1 MAESDGQGTGHGA
14 GQGTGHGAGQGAA
27 QASHSTSRSRPG
39 QRRVTQ
45 WMRDYVR
52 LPGIPDEY
60 IAQDGAPRAVWTRFF
75 EAFATLS
82 PADIERR
89 FGAADR
95 HLREAGVTYRAPGES
110 AERLWP
116 LSHLPLLIDE
126 SEWQQLSAG
135 IAQRAELLE
144 RVLRDL
150 YGEGRLVAEG
160 AIPAAAIA
168 GSSEYLRP
176 VCGLKP
182 PGGRY
187 LSLYAADVGRGP
199 DGRWW
204 VLGDRTQAPSGAGY
218 ALENRLVLSR
228 AFASLYKSMNVERVA
243 PFFEAFRDSLRAGAD
258 RDEPRIGVL
267 TPGSFS
273 ETYFEHATLARY
285 LGFLLVEGDD
295 LAVSGDRIYI
305 RTVAGLKRL
314 DVLLRRVDSNS
325 LDPLELDASS
335 HLGVPGL
342 IDVLRKDGAVVANM
356 PGSGVLEA
364 RALLGFLPSLSRR
377 FFGEDLKMP
386 HIATWWCGQKAAREE
401 VLSRL
406 DELAIEGAYGPG
418 VPGFASHGPVIAS
431 ELSAA
436 ERGRLVD
443 LINERG
449 IDFVGQ
455 ELVRLSTMP
464 VWDQGRITPRPF
476 VLRVFAA
483 ATADGGWTIMP
494 GGFCRIAEKLDARAV
509 SMGDGARAADVWV
522 VSDKEVSTR
531 TLLPATD
538 TVRIRRIAGVLPSRA
553 ADNLFWLGRYL
564 ERAEATLRLV
574 RALGTL
580 QRDPGKGSSGL
591 TQSAERIQRMLV
603 AWGAVS
609 QASRTQAARVAAEAL
624 QGEERFGSALSLV
637 RSAQRA
643 ATSLRERLSPDA
655 WQVITEMTGRLAEEV
670 DDDDGVV
677 SAAELTLQEL
687 ASFAGLSQENMNRA
701 AGWRFLKMG
710 HRVERAINTARFAR
724 QFAYDE
730 ASGEDLDVLL
740 TLVDCQ
746 ITYRSRYLV
755 GPVLAPVR
763 DLVVLDSY
771 NPRSVAFQV
780 EDLNGHIASLPAL
793 KESGLIERPQRLAV
807 ALQAMLTT
815 AEAGALDT
823 KTLFALEQDLL
834 GLADAIGS
842 HYFPHGPNASRPEK
856 LTGLA

>member
-1 MAESDGQGTGHGA
+1 MADITGQGVSEQA
-14 GQGTGHGAGQGAA
+14 EQGSGAA
-27 QASHSTSRSRPG
+27 NRARPG
-39 QRRVTQ
+39 QRRVAQ
-45 WMRDYVR
+45 WTRDYVR
-52 LPGIPDEY
+52 LPGTPDEY
-60 IAQDGAPRAVWTRFF
+60 IAQDGTPRAVWSRFF
-75 EAFATLS
+75 DAFASLAS
-82 PADIERR
+82 ADIERR

-95 HLREAGVTYRAPGES
+95 HLRDAGVSYRAPGDS
-110 AERLWP
+110 ADRLWP

-126 SEWQQLSAG
+126 ADWQQLSAG
-135 IAQRAELLE
+135 IAQRAQLLE
-144 RVLRDL
+144 LVLRDL

-168 GSSEYLRP
+168 GSTEYLRP
-176 VCGLKP
+176 VCGIKP

-204 VLGDRTQAPSGAGY
+204 VLGDRTQSPSGAGY

-228 AFASLYKSMNVERVA
+228 AFTSLYKSMNVERVA
-243 PFFEAFRDSLRAGAD
+243 PFFEAFRDSLRASSD
-258 RDEPRIGVL
+258 RDEPRIGLL
-267 TPGSFS
+267 TPGTFS

-295 LAVSGDRIYI
+295 LAVSGDRIHI

-342 IDVLRKDGAVVANM
+342 IDVLRRNGVVVANM
-356 PGSGVLEA
+356 PGSGVLES
-364 RALLGFLPSLSRR
+364 RALLGFLAPLSRR
-377 FFGEDLKMP
+377 FFGEELKMP
-386 HIATWWCGQKAAREE
+386 NIATWWCGQKSAREE

-406 DELAIEGAYGPG
+406 DEVAIEGAYGRG
-418 VPGFASHGPVIAS
+418 VPGFQSNGPVLPSQLPAS
-431 ELSAA
+431 ERERLIAA
-436 ERGRLVD
+436 
-443 LINERG
+443 INERG

-464 VWDQGRITPRPF
+464 VWDQGRIAPRPF

-483 ATADGGWTIMP
+483 ATPDGWTIMP
-494 GGFCRIAEKLDARAV
+494 GGFCRIADQPDARAV

-522 VSDKEVSTR
+522 VSDKAVSATS
-531 TLLPATD
+531 LLPASD

-574 RALGTL
+574 RALGTQ

-591 TQSAERIQRMLV
+591 QQAAERIQRILV

-609 QASRTQAARVAAEAL
+609 QASRTQPAKVAAEAL
-624 QGEERFGSALSLV
+624 QSEERFGSGLSLV
-637 RSAQRA
+637 RSAQRT

-655 WQVITEMTGRLAEEV
+655 WQVITEMTARLAQEV
-670 DDDDGVV
+670 EDDDGVV

-687 ASFAGLSQENMNRA
+687 ASFAGLAQENMNRA
-701 AGWRFLKMG
+701 AGWRFLEMG
-710 HRVERAINTARFAR
+710 RRAERAINTMRFGR
-724 QFAYDE
+724 QFAHDE
-730 ASGEDLDVLL
+730 ASPEDLDILL

-755 GPVLAPVR
+755 GPMLAPVR
-763 DLVVLDSY
+763 DLVVLDPY

-780 EDLNGHIASLPAL
+780 QALNEHIAGLPAL
-793 KESGLIERPQRLAV
+793 RETGIIERPQRLAV
-807 ALQAMLTT
+807 AAQAALTT
-815 AEAGALDT
+815 AEATALDT

-834 GLADAIGS
+834 QLADAIGS

>member
-1 MAESDGQGTGHGA
+1 MANTE
-14 GQGTGHGAGQGAA
+14 GQGAE
-27 QASHSTSRSRPG
+27 QGGKSRPA
-39 QRRVTQ
+39 QRRVAQ
-45 WMRDYVR
+45 WVRDYAR

-60 IAQDGAPRAVWTRFF
+60 IGEDGPRGVWTRFF
-75 EAFATLS
+75 DAFGALA

-95 HLREAGVTYRAPGES
+95 HLKEAGVTYRAPGES
-110 AERLWP
+110 ADRHWA
-116 LSHLPLLIDE
+116 LSHLPLMIDE
-126 SEWQQLSAG
+126 AGWQQLSAG
-135 IAQRAELLE
+135 IAQRAQLLE
-144 RVLRDL
+144 MVLRDL
-150 YGEGRLVAEG
+150 YGEGKLVADG

-168 GSSEYLRP
+168 GSTEYLRQ
-176 VCGLKP
+176 VCGIKP

-187 LSLYAADVGRGP
+187 LNLYAADVGRGP

-228 AFASLYKSMNVERVA
+228 AFANLYKSMNVERVA
-243 PFFEAFRDSLRAGAD
+243 PFFEAFRDGLRSSAD
-258 RDEPRIGVL
+258 RDEPRIGLL

-273 ETYFEHATLARY
+273 ETYFEQATLARY

-295 LAVSGDRIYI
+295 LAVSGDRIHI

-342 IDVLRKDGAVVANM
+342 IDVLRKDGVVIANM

-364 RALLGFLPSLSRR
+364 RALLGFLPSLCRR
-377 FFGEDLKMP
+377 LLGETLMMP

-406 DELAIEGAYGPG
+406 DEVAIEGAYGRG
-418 VPGFASHGPVIAS
+418 VPGFESNGPVLAS
-431 ELSAA
+431 ELSKA
-436 ERGRLVD
+436 ERERLVAA
-443 LINERG
+443 INERG

-455 ELVRLSTMP
+455 ELVRLSTTP
-464 VWDQGRITPRPF
+464 VWDQGRIVPRPF

-483 ATADGGWTIMP
+483 ATPHGWTVMP
-494 GGFCRIAEKLDARAV
+494 GGFCRIADQLDARAV

-522 VSDKEVSTR
+522 VSDKAVSSR
-531 TLLPATD
+531 TLLPGSDA
-538 TVRIRRIAGVLPSRA
+538 VRIRRIAGVLPSRA

-574 RALGTL
+574 RALGIQ
-580 QRDPGKGSSGL
+580 QRDAKGSSNL
-591 TQSAERIQRMLV
+591 QHAAERIQRILV
-603 AWGAVS
+603 TWGAVTQVSRS
-609 QASRTQAARVAAEAL
+609 QPAKVAAEAL
-624 QGEERFGSALSLV
+624 QSEERFGSCLSLV
-637 RSAQRA
+637 RSAQRT

-655 WQVITEMTGRLAEEV
+655 WQVITEMTARLAEEV
-670 DDDDGVV
+670 EDDDGII

-687 ASFAGLSQENMNRA
+687 ASFAGLAQENMNRA
-701 AGWRFLKMG
+701 AGWRFLEMG
-710 HRVERAINTARFAR
+710 RRAERAVNTTRFAR

-730 ASGEDLDVLL
+730 ATDEDLDVLL

-755 GPVLAPVR
+755 APSLAPVR
-763 DLVVLDSY
+763 DLAVLDPY

-780 EDLNGHIASLPAL
+780 QALTEHIASLPAL
-793 KESGLIERPQRLAV
+793 RESGLIERPQRLAV
-807 ALQAMLTT
+807 AVQSMLTT
-815 AEAGALDT
+815 AEATALDT

-834 GLADAIGS
+834 SLSDAIGA

>member
-1 MAESDGQGTGHGA
+1 MVGPTDQGTG
-14 GQGTGHGAGQGAA
+14 QGSGESAA
-27 QASHSTSRSRPG
+27 QASRPRPG
-39 QRRVTQ
+39 QRRVAQ
-45 WMRDYVR
+45 WMRDYAR

-60 IAQDGAPRAVWTRFF
+60 LGDNGPRPVWTRFF
-75 EAFATLS
+75 EAFSTLS
-82 PADIERR
+82 APEIERR

-95 HLREAGVTYRAPGES
+95 HLREAGVTYRAPGDT

-126 SEWQQLSAG
+126 AEWQQLSAG
-135 IAQRAELLE
+135 ITQRAELLE
-144 RVLRDL
+144 LVLRDI
-150 YGEGRLVAEG
+150 YGEGRLVADG

-168 GSSEYLRP
+168 GSAEYLRP
-176 VCGLKP
+176 VCGIKP

-204 VLGDRTQAPSGAGY
+204 VLSDRTQAPSGAGY

-228 AFASLYKSMNVERVA
+228 AFASLFKSMNVERLA
-243 PFFEAFRDSLRAGAD
+243 PFFEAFRDSLRGSAD

-295 LAVSGDRIYI
+295 LAVSGDRIHI

-314 DVLLRRVDSNS
+314 DVLLRRVDANS

-342 IDVLRKDGAVVANM
+342 IDVLRKNGVVVANM

-377 FFGEDLKMP
+377 LLGEDLKMP

-406 DELAIEGAYGPG
+406 DDFAIEGAYGRG
-418 VPGFASHGPVIAS
+418 VPGFDRHAPV
-431 ELSAA
+431 LAA
-436 ERGRLVD
+436 ELPA
-443 LINERG
+443 NEREQLKAAIRDRG
-449 IDFVGQ
+449 IDYVGQ

-464 VWDQGRITPRPF
+464 VWDEGRLAPRPF

-483 ATADGGWTIMP
+483 ATENGWVMMP
-494 GGFCRIAEKLDARAV
+494 GGFCRIADQLDARAV

-522 VSDKEVSTR
+522 VADKAVSTR
-531 TLLPATD
+531 TLLPGSD
-538 TVRIRRIAGVLPSRA
+538 SVRIRRIAGVLPSRA

-574 RALGTL
+574 RALGNQ
-580 QRDPGKGSSGL
+580 QRDTGKGASGSL
-591 TQSAERIQRMLV
+591 AVAERIQRLLV
-603 AWGAVS
+603 AWGAAS
-609 QASRTQAARVAAEAL
+609 QTSRAQSAKVAAEAL
-624 QGEERFGSALSLV
+624 QGEERFGSALNLV
-637 RSAQRA
+637 RSAQRT

-655 WQVITEMTGRLAEEV
+655 WQVITEMAERLANEV
-670 DDDDGVV
+670 EDDDGVI
-677 SAAELTLQEL
+677 SAAELSLQEL
-687 ASFAGLSQENMNRA
+687 ASFAGLAQENMNRA
-701 AGWRFLKMG
+701 AGWRFLEMG
-710 HRVERAINTARFAR
+710 RRAERAINTTRFAR

-730 ASGEDLDVLL
+730 SGDEELDTLL

-746 ITYRSRYLV
+746 ITYRSRYLLA
-755 GPVLAPVR
+755 PLLAPVR
-763 DLVVLDSY
+763 DLAVLDSY

-780 EDLNGHIASLPAL
+780 EALNEHIASLPAL
-793 KESGLIERPQRLAV
+793 KETGLIERPQRLAV
-807 ALQAMLTT
+807 ALRSMLTT
-815 AEAGALDT
+815 AEAATLDT
-823 KTLFALEQDLL
+823 KRLFALEQDLL
-834 GLADAIGS
+834 SLADAIGA

>member
-1 MAESDGQGTGHGA
+1 MALQA
-14 GQGTGHGAGQGAA
+14 GQGSSQGSKATPA
-27 QASHSTSRSRPG
+27 N
-39 QRRVTQ
+39 RRVAQ
-45 WMRDYVR
+45 WARDYVR

-60 IAQDGAPRAVWTRFF
+60 IGQDGAPRTVWTRFF
-75 EAFATLS
+75 DAFAALT
-82 PADIERR
+82 PAEIERR
-89 FGAADR
+89 FGSADR
-95 HLREAGVTYRAPGES
+95 HLREAGVTYRAPGET
-110 AERLWP
+110 ADRLWP
-116 LSHLPLLIDE
+116 LSHLPLLIGEAD
-126 SEWQQLSAG
+126 WQQLTAG
-135 IAQRAELLE
+135 IVQRAQLLE
-144 RVLRDL
+144 LVLSDL

-160 AIPAAAIA
+160 ALPAAAIA
-168 GSSEYLRP
+168 GSAEYLRP
-176 VCGLKP
+176 VCGIKP

-187 LSLYAADVGRGP
+187 LNLYAADVGRGP

-228 AFASLYKSMNVERVA
+228 AFTTLYKSMNVERVA
-243 PFFEAFRDSLRAGAD
+243 PFFEAFRDSLRSGAD
-258 RDEPRIGVL
+258 RDEPRIGLL
-267 TPGSFS
+267 TPGAFS

-295 LAVSGDRIYI
+295 LAVSGDRIHI

-335 HLGVPGL
+335 QLGVPGL
-342 IDVLRKDGAVVANM
+342 IDVLRKNGVVVANM
-356 PGSGVLEA
+356 PGSGVMEA

-406 DELAIEGAYGPG
+406 DEVAIEGAYGRA
-418 VPGFASHGPVIAS
+418 VPGFPGNGPVLAS
-431 ELSAA
+431 ELSPS
-436 ERGRLVD
+436 ERERLRTA
-443 LINERG
+443 INDRG
-449 IDFVGQ
+449 IDYVGQ
-455 ELVRLSTMP
+455 ELVRLSTTP
-464 VWDQGRITPRPF
+464 VWENGRIAPRPF

-483 ATADGGWTIMP
+483 ATPDGWTLMP
-494 GGFCRIAEKLDARAV
+494 GGFCRIAEQLDARAV

-522 VSDKEVSTR
+522 VSDKAVSAA
-531 TLLPATD
+531 TLLPTLDA
-538 TVRIRRIAGVLPSRA
+538 VRIRRIAGVVPSRA

-564 ERAEATLRLV
+564 ERAEATLRLI
-574 RALGTL
+574 RALGT
-580 QRDPGKGSSGL
+580 QRDPGKGPPTALHSV
-591 TQSAERIQRMLV
+591 ERIQRLLM
-603 AWGAVS
+603 AWGASS
-609 QASRTQAARVAAEAL
+609 QATRSQPARLAAEAL
-624 QGEERFGSALSLV
+624 QSEERFGSALSLV
-637 RSAQRA
+637 RSAQRT

-655 WQVITEMTGRLAEEV
+655 WQVITEMTERLAHEV

-687 ASFAGLSQENMNRA
+687 ASFAGLAQENMNRA
-701 AGWRFLKMG
+701 AGWRFLEMG
-710 HRVERAINTARFAR
+710 RRAERAINTARFVR

-730 ASGEDLDVLL
+730 AGGEDLDILL

-755 GPVLAPVR
+755 GPLLAPVR
-763 DLVVLDSY
+763 DLVVLDPY

-780 EDLNGHIASLPAL
+780 FALNDHIASLPTL
-793 KESGLIERPQRLAV
+793 KEGGLIERPQRLAV
-807 ALQAMLTT
+807 ALQATLTT
-815 AEAGALDT
+815 AEAAALDT
-823 KTLFALEQDLL
+823 KTLFSLEQDLL
-834 GLADAIGS
+834 SLADAIGS

>member
-1 MAESDGQGTGHGA
+1 MA
-14 GQGTGHGAGQGAA
+14 GQAGNQG
-27 QASHSTSRSRPG
+27 SRARPAN
-39 QRRVTQ
+39 RRVAQ
-45 WMRDYVR
+45 WTRGYAR

-60 IAQDGAPRAVWTRFF
+60 LTEDGTPREVWTRFF
-75 EAFATLS
+75 DAFAELT

-89 FGAADR
+89 FGSADR
-95 HLREAGVTYRAPGES
+95 HLREAGVSYRAPGETS
-110 AERLWP
+110 DRLWP
-116 LSHLPLLIDE
+116 LSHLPLLIDDT
-126 SEWQQLSAG
+126 EWQQLTAG
-135 IAQRAELLE
+135 IVQRAQLLE
-144 RVLRDL
+144 LVLSDL

-168 GSSEYLRP
+168 GSTEYLRP
-176 VCGLKP
+176 ICGIKP
-182 PGGRY
+182 PGGRFIN
-187 LSLYAADVGRGP
+187 LYAADVGRGP

-204 VLGDRTQAPSGAGY
+204 VLGDRTQAPSGTGY

-258 RDEPRIGVL
+258 RDEPRIGLL
-267 TPGSFS
+267 TPGIFS

-295 LAVSGDRIYI
+295 LAVSGDRIHI

-335 HLGVPGL
+335 QLGVPGL
-342 IDVLRKDGAVVANM
+342 IDVLRKNGVAVANM
-356 PGSGVLEA
+356 PGSGVMEA

-406 DELAIEGAYGPG
+406 DEVAIEGAYGRG
-418 VPGFASHGPVIAS
+418 VPGFPGKGPVLARGLSPS
-431 ELSAA
+431 ER
-436 ERGRLVD
+436 ERLKTA
-443 LINERG
+443 INDRG

-455 ELVRLSTMP
+455 ELVRLSTTP
-464 VWDQGRITPRPF
+464 VWDNGRITPRPF

-483 ATADGGWTIMP
+483 ATPDGWTLMP
-494 GGFCRIAEKLDARAV
+494 GGFCRIADQLDARAV

-522 VSDKEVSTR
+522 VSDKAVSAS
-531 TLLPATD
+531 TLLPASD
-538 TVRIRRIAGVLPSRA
+538 SVRIRRIAGWVPSRA

-564 ERAEATLRLV
+564 ERAEATLRLI
-574 RALGTL
+574 RALGT
-580 QRDPGKGSSGL
+580 QRDPGKGPSTALPSL
-591 TQSAERIQRMLV
+591 ERIQRLLV
-603 AWGAVS
+603 TWGATS
-609 QASRTQAARVAAEAL
+609 QAARAQPAKVAAEAL
-624 QGEERFGSALSLV
+624 QSAEKFGSALSLL
-637 RSAQRA
+637 RSAQRT

-655 WQVITEMTGRLAEEV
+655 WQVITEMTERLAQEV

-687 ASFAGLSQENMNRA
+687 ASFAGLAQENMNRA
-701 AGWRFLKMG
+701 AGWRFLEMG
-710 HRVERAINTARFAR
+710 RRAERAINTMRFAR
-724 QFAYDE
+724 QFAPDE
-730 ASGEDLDVLL
+730 AASDDLDILL

-755 GPVLAPVR
+755 GPLLAPVR
-763 DLVVLDSY
+763 DLVGLDPY
-771 NPRSVAFQV
+771 TPRSVAFHV
-780 EDLNGHIASLPAL
+780 FALNDHIASLPTL
-793 KESGLIERPQRLAV
+793 KEGGLIEQPRRLAV
-807 ALQAMLTT
+807 SLQATLTT
-815 AEAGALDT
+815 TEAAALDT
-823 KTLFALEQDLL
+823 KSLFALEQELL
-834 GLADAIGS
+834 TLADAIGS